1 VDVEEVVSVVVDV
14 GCEDGDGDELT
25 ELQVLFS

>member
-14 GCEDGDGDELT
+14 GCEDGDELT